1 MAEKKN
7 PVSDQP
13 DGANAPQPR
22 KRRRAPVP
30 TPVASFPQP
39 PKPTRPQSPNEY
51 PLCAPSGEP
60 VTVVHLAAELA
71 PFARTGGLG
80 EAVSSLAHYQALS
93 GMTVLIFMPLYRQVR
108 QTTPDLEPV
117 GDPFTIVVGPRTEQG
132 RLYESR
138 ALKNNP
144 AEGRPR
150 ILFIENAQYFDREEI
165 YGTSR
170 GDYADNHL
178 RFAFFCMAA
187 LNVLPSLAKAPVL
200 LHAHDWHAALA
211 PIYLRAF
218 DGAPGREF
226 YRAASSVLTVHNAG
240 FQGHFPTST
249 MQDLGLPWELYNF
262 TQLEWY
268 GRVNLL
274 KGGLAFADAVTTVS
288 PSHAHELRTPAGG
301 FGLHDAF
308 IGLRDRFVGIVNGID
323 QYEWNPDTDP
333 LLVARYS
340 RDDLS
345 GKKRCK
351 AALQRVFGLPV
362 RSKVPI
368 FGMSARMVYQKGLD
382 LILGSPRFLSLDAQF
397 LFLGQGEKKYVDI
410 LTELALRAPG
420 RIGVQTNFTSGQ
432 EHRLMGGA
440 DMIIMPSQY
449 EPCGLTQMR
458 AQRYGSLPVARRVG
472 GLADTIED
480 GVTGFL
486 FDAFSTNDFL
496 QACVRAI
503 DYYRHVET
511 WQNMQREAMSR
522 DFGWER
528 SEQRYREL
536 YRRVLALPRPRR

>member
-1 MAEKKN
+1 MANGKSGMVTKAPRAKRTRTSVA
-7 PVSDQP
+7 PVEP
-13 DGANAPQPR
+13 AAPQS
-22 KRRRAPVP
+22 AP
-30 TPVASFPQP
+30 
-39 PKPTRPQSPNEY
+39 SPNDY
-51 PLCAPSGEP
+51 PLRAPSGEP

-80 EAVSSLAHYQALS
+80 EAVSSLAHYQAMS
-93 GMTVLIFMPLYRQVR
+93 GLRAIIVMPLYRQAREVA
-108 QTTPDLEPV
+108 TDLEPV
-117 GDPFTIVVGPRTEQG
+117 GDAFPVVVGPRTETA

-138 ALKNNP
+138 ALRNNL
-144 AEGRPR
+144 AERKPR
-150 ILFIENAQYFDREEI
+150 ILFVEHAGYFDREHI

-170 GDYADNHL
+170 GDYPDNHR
-178 RFAFFCMAA
+178 RFAFFCLTA
-187 LNVLPSLAKAPVL
+187 LNILPRIAAAPIL
-200 LHAHDWHAALA
+200 LHCHDWHTALA
-211 PIYLRAF
+211 PVYLRAYD
-218 DGAPGREF
+218 DGPGRELF
-226 YRAASSVLTVHNAG
+226 RGTSSVLTVHNAG
-240 FQGHFPTST
+240 FQGHFPMDT
-249 MQDLGLPWELYNF
+249 MSDLGLPWELYNF
-262 TQLEWY
+262 ARLEWY

-308 IGLRDRFVGIVNGID
+308 IALRERFVGIVNGID
-323 QYEWNPDTDP
+323 QQEWNPETDP
-333 LLVARYS
+333 VITARYS

-351 AALQRVFGLPV
+351 AALQRIFGLPQ
-362 RSKVPI
+362 RARVPI

-420 RIGVQTNFTSGQ
+420 RIGVQTNFTSTQ
-432 EHRLMGGA
+432 EHRLMAGA

-458 AQRYGSLPVARRVG
+458 AQRYGAPPVARRVG

-486 FDAFSTNDFL
+486 FDAFSTSDFL
-496 QACVRAI
+496 AACVRAI
-503 DYYRHVET
+503 DHYHHPDT
-511 WQNMQREAMSR
+511 WREMQREAMSR
-522 DFGWER
+522 QFGWER
-528 SEQRYREL
+528 SEQRYLEL
-536 YRRVLALPRPRR
+536 YRRVLASPRFRR